1 MVRIRHRAAHIRA
14 VRLVVNLVVVRC
26 ISCDHRGIALHRR
39 SEGVRRIV
47 ALIHPAVEVI
57 AGLIVRRCLRRNLS
71 VVRDMIVAVNHLVCM
86 GSVGSRGI
94 LDFYLVL
101 VDSPLCLQLFI
112 SGQRRRKVVRRRRDI
127 AARILL
133 KPAHKVVAGLVSRGG
148 CARTCGSRFCR
159 RTAALNSR
167 LCARRHAATVRI
179 KLHLILR
186 ELIVIRESRCRIA
199 ARHCG
204 ESCAGTVLQLCCHMN
219 GGTGLRRRIAHCV
232 HLIVIGITG
241 RASLGLCHLVLID
254 TRELEADIAGPD
266 TRATA
271 CKIRSR
277 NCIGLTLCTRRR
289 SCRHRISRSGCG
301 RLRLQRKAEGLG
313 HERRCL
319 TGCNGAAV
327 SGQRLLNR
335 EIRNGRGHRRP
346 LRVEI
351 DNRIV
356 LRGQIHHALCIGIIC
371 AASVRLGIPAVK
383 DITGTTERITVQI
396 LGHIIH
402 MVGIRHRT
410 CRIARICIVTNFV
423 GIRQICRVDG
433 LILGDRLRE
442 IVRIIRIV
450 EPTIEMIACL
460 IRRTCRL
467 CRCRTVGD
475 IVFPEDFLIRVCSVR
490 IRCVRHHND
499 EFPKL
504 PLRLERIILL
514 DRSGCKCKRHFR
526 HGAGYRIRNFVDP
539 APKVIPCLVSCRAAL
554 TCRRGGL
561 TRIVSVFYGLRC
573 RGDIAALRI
582 KSHLIHRKVISI
594 VEDHLTA
601 DCARR
606 EILNAPL
613 SGKCT
618 ADTCRDG
625 VGHLVLCRIIGI
637 IRYTVIQ
644 LLHHI
649 TVGAR
654 HREGKKAGCN
664 FLACDGRREITAA
677 HAEEHRVNRSRHIR
691 RIGRTRCTCRHRC
704 IRADAGHD
712 ELEVRRQQRRHF
724 RIRQCSPVTGDI
736 LLNLK
741 CLSHRRELLPLRIE
755 LQRCRSRPCLDGIT
769 RCIALTAAIGRGIPS
784 RKEIA
789 RTHKARVRSRS
800 ADRLCDALIGVRI
813 RARVIRGGIELI
825 SVRRN
830 RTRSVI
836 RVIFDVGVDSNGR
849 RGLHLA
855 AVPVVCLRR
864 DCDRTGLLRCCTAGR
879 GSGILE
885 CNNIRRLAARNAEG
899 YARCHRIRDDCRNR
913 CRTAANRN
921 FEIGNRNLRRR
932 IEACIHILS
941 AVKISEGINNHRSR
955 HAIRLAVKRRV
966 NRRSAVLILQHQLL
980 FRRKTSRIRF
990 HNPVAVVR
998 HQNRIG
1004 TVCSAVDQEISVR
1017 CRVQLY
1023 LRIGRRIIHAE
1034 ANIL

>member
-14 VRLVVNLVVVRC
+14 VRVVVNLVVVRR
-26 ISCDHRGIALHRR
+26 ISRHHSGIALHRR
-39 SEGVRRIV
+39 TESVRRIV
-47 ALIHPAVEVI
+47 ALIHPTVEVI
-57 AGLIVRRCLRRNLS
+57 TGLIVRRCLRRNLS

-86 GSVGSRGI
+86 CSVGSRGV

-101 VDSPLCLQLFI
+101 IDCPLCLQLFI
-112 SGQRRRKVVRRRRDI
+112 AGQRCRKVVGRRRDVS
-127 AARILL
+127 ARILL
-133 KPAHKVVAGLVSRGG
+133 KPAHEVVTGLVSCGG
-148 CARTCGSRFCR
+148 CARTCGSRLCR

-167 LCARRHAATVRI
+167 LRARCHAATVRI

-186 ELIVIRESRCRIA
+186 KLIVIRESRCRVA
-199 ARHCG
+199 ARHRGKRCT
-204 ESCAGTVLQLCCHMN
+204 GTALYLRSHVKAC
-219 GGTGLRRRIAHCV
+219 TGLRNRIANGINRC
-232 HLIVIGITG
+232 IIGVSGLT
-241 RASLGLCHLVLID
+241 SLRLLHFILID
-254 TRELEADIAGPD
+254 TREGKADVCS
-266 TRATA
+266 RKA
-271 CKIRSR
+271 CISACQIRSR
-277 NCIGLTLCTRRR
+277 NAVTLTLRACRCAR
-289 SCRHRISRSGCG
+289 RHRVSRCRSTGLC
-301 RLRLQRKAEGLG
+301 LQRKAEGLG

-319 TGCNGAAV
+319 SGRNGAAV

-335 EIRNGRGHRRP
+335 EIRNSRGHRRP

-371 AASVRLGIPAVK
+371 AASVHLGIPAVK

-450 EPTIEMIACL
+450 EPTVKMIACL

-499 EFPKL
+499 EFPEL

-539 APKVIPCLVSCRAAL
+539 APKVIPCLVSRRAAL
-554 TCRRGGL
+554 TCQRGGL

-582 KSHLIHRKVISI
+582 KSHLIRRKVISI

-601 DCARR
+601 DYARR

-755 LQRCRSRPCLDGIT
+755 LQRCRSRPCLHGST

-789 RTHKARVRSRS
+789 RTRKARVRSRS

-830 RTRSVI
+830 RTDAVI
-836 RVIFDVGVDSNGR
+836 RVIFDVGVDLNGC

-855 AVPVVCLRR
+855 AVPVVRFRR

-955 HAIRLAVKRRV
+955 HAIRLAVKRGV
-966 NRRSAVLILQHQLL
+966 NRRSAVLILQH
-980 FRRKTSRIRF
+980 
-990 HNPVAVVR
+990 
-998 HQNRIG
+998 
-1004 TVCSAVDQEISVR
+1004 
-1017 CRVQLY
+1017 
-1023 LRIGRRIIHAE
+1023 
-1034 ANIL
+1034 